1 MSLKLLYY
9 LLLILFIP
17 QTAWT
22 QFNENAVINIPNNDK
37 KLLNWGYFI
46 GFNQFD
52 YQTSFL
58 RQGIGDTQILVEKTV
73 GFNLGLIGEI
83 RINDFLDLRLEPGF
97 HSGKRNLIFKIQSPS
112 PIIENDSIRSLKSAF
127 IDLPLLIKFS
137 AKRIANWRPFLI
149 GGPYVSYNLSSN
161 SESTADNSG
170 GIFKTEKWNYGY
182 QIGVGIDFYLP
193 YFKFTPSL
201 RGAFALNDDAIRD
214 EDPSSPWT
222 SNIDKMRSR
231 GLFLVFTFE

>member
-22 QFNENAVINIPNNDK
+22 QFNENAVINIPNDDK
-37 KLLNWGYFI
+37 KFLNWGYFI

-58 RQGIGDTQILVEKTV
+58 RQGIGDTQILAEKTA

-97 HSGKRNLIFKIQSPS
+97 YSGKRNLIFNSPS
-112 PIIENDSIRSLKSAF
+112 LTTENDSIRSLKSAF

-149 GGPYVSYNLSSN
+149 GGPYVSHNISSN
-161 SESTADNSG
+161 SESTADNYSG
-170 GIFKTEKWNYGY
+170 TFKTKKWNYGY
-182 QIGVGIDFYLP
+182 QIGIGIDFYLP
-193 YFKFTPSL
+193 YFKFTPSI

-214 EDPSSPWT
+214 KNPSSPWT
-222 SNIDKMRSR
+222 ANIDKMRSR
-231 GLFLVFTFE
+231 ALFLVFTFE